1 MKLNVSK
8 SLLVAMLMSSAAYAE
23 AVTENVVA
31 NTSTGSLLV
40 YTTETTNST
49 YEASCDQKPSGSSYD
64 VRFKQNLVATG
75 STFSTSEGYD
85 PYLNGQIGNA
95 ARSGSIIFDGTVE
108 ATGCNFTTGNYTSG
122 SIKFNNNVEL
132 NGGNTFVSRGGQQ
145 IYFTKT
151 ATANGDN
158 TFIGGVSATNFVVK
172 SGTQTFVR
180 EDNPSNRVNAP
191 TQTLTFSQIGF
202 AEDADDT
209 ARIDISAINVPT
221 RTVDGSQKGGAFGG
235 VNFSG
240 TSEITTLNV
249 ELGEYTGLRING
261 TLTVRE
267 TVTISGKTGVKF
279 GENSVLIFEI
289 DSIYELMDQPD
300 ALMTLAGD
308 SSPMLNVADGV
319 DMSGAKVELLFTE
332 NALAELGAMEGPVT
346 LNLDKVTNL
355 ENIELSLAVEESLGK
370 TSEEVFGT
378 TSVTT
383 GAAGSDEN
391 QFTITV
397 PEPATATLSLL
408 ALAALA
414 ARRRR
419 NG

>member
-1 MKLNVSK
+1 MKLNLHK
-8 SLLVAMLMSSAAYAE
+8 TLILAITASSAVYAE

-31 NTSTGSLLV
+31 NTTTGSLLV

-49 YEASCDQKPSGSSYD
+49 YEASCDQKPSGSGYD

-85 PYLNGQIGNA
+85 PYLNGQTGNA
-95 ARSGSIIFDGTVE
+95 ARSGSIIFDGTVA

-158 TFIGGVSATNFVVK
+158 EFIGGVSATNFVVK

-180 EDNPSNRVNAP
+180 EDNPSNRVNGP

-209 ARIDISAINVPT
+209 ARIDISAINIPT
-221 RTVDGSQKGGAFGG
+221 RDVNGYPKGGAFGG

-249 ELGEYTGLRING
+249 ELSDTTGLSING
-261 TLTVRE
+261 TLTVQE
-267 TVTISGKTGVKF
+267 TVTISGNTGVKF
-279 GENSVLIFEI
+279 GENGMLFFEI
-289 DSIYELMDQPD
+289 DSIDELMGQTMP
-300 ALMTLAGD
+300 LTL
-308 SSPMLNVADGV
+308 PMLNVADGV
-319 DMSGAKVELLFTE
+319 DMSNAKVGLYFTE
-332 NALAELGAMEGPVT
+332 KALAEMAAMDSDIT
-346 LNLDKVTNL
+346 FNLDKVTNVDGL
-355 ENIELSLAVEESLGK
+355 ELALAVAESTGK
-370 TSEEVFGT
+370 TVEEVFGT
-378 TSVTT
+378 TSFTT
-383 GAAGSDEN
+383 KEYNSGN
-391 QFTITV
+391 NNITLGGNV
-397 PEPATATLSLL
+397 PEPTTATLSLL

-414 ARRRR
+414 GRRRR
-419 NG
+419 K

>member
-1 MKLNVSK
+1 MKLNLHK
-8 SLLVAMLMSSAAYAE
+8 TLILAITASSAMYAE

-31 NTSTGSLLV
+31 NTSTGSLSV
-40 YTTETTNST
+40 NTTETTNST

-85 PYLNGQIGNA
+85 PFLNGQTGNA

-108 ATGCNFTTGNYTSG
+108 ATGCEFTTGNYTSG
-122 SIKFNNNVEL
+122 SIKFNNTVEL

-158 TFIGGVSATNFVVK
+158 KFIGGVSATNFVVK

-221 RTVDGSQKGGAFGG
+221 RTVDGYPKGGAFGG

-240 TSEITTLNV
+240 TSEITSLNL
-249 ELGEYTGLRING
+249 ELGEFVGLSING
-261 TLTVRE
+261 MLTVRE

-279 GENSVLIFEI
+279 GENGMLFFEI
-289 DSIYELMDQPD
+289 DSIAELMGQTIP
-300 ALMTLAGD
+300 LTL
-308 SSPMLNVADGV
+308 PMLDVDNGV
-319 DMSGAKVELLFTE
+319 DMSNAKVGLYFTE
-332 NALAELGAMEGPVT
+332 NALAEMDAMGSAIT
-346 LNLDKVTNL
+346 LNLDKVTNVDGL
-355 ENIELSLAVEESLGK
+355 ELSLAVDESTGK
-370 TSEEVFGT
+370 TVEEVFGT
-378 TSVTT
+378 TSFTT
-383 GAAGSDEN
+383 KAGNNNITLGEN
-391 QFTITV
+391 V
-397 PEPATATLSLL
+397 PEPTTATLSLL

-414 ARRRR
+414 GRRRR
-419 NG
+419 K